1 MNLNKDDNDED
12 PAASLPLP
20 KMTMERSAILKEVRD
35 QEKDGKGG
43 SISLVVIGHV
53 DAGKSTLMGRMLY
66 ELGVLSEKEKIA
78 NERGSDKMGKSS
90 FQYAW
95 ALDGTIE
102 ERERCV
108 SLLSLSLFAP
118 SSVPD

>member
-1 MNLNKDDNDED
+1 
-12 PAASLPLP
+12 
-20 KMTMERSAILKEVRD
+20 
-35 QEKDGKGG
+35 
-43 SISLVVIGHV
+43 
-53 DAGKSTLMGRMLY
+53 MGRMLY

-102 ERERCV
+102 ERERFV
-108 SLLSLSLFAP
+108 SSSRLPHSRFSSDQSL
-118 SSVPD
+118 D

>member
-1 MNLNKDDNDED
+1 
-12 PAASLPLP
+12 
-20 KMTMERSAILKEVRD
+20 
-35 QEKDGKGG
+35 
-43 SISLVVIGHV
+43 
-53 DAGKSTLMGRMLY
+53 MGRMLY

-102 ERERCV
+102 ERERFV
-108 SLLSLSLFAP
+108 FPLLFSFLFQANL
-118 SSVPD
+118 